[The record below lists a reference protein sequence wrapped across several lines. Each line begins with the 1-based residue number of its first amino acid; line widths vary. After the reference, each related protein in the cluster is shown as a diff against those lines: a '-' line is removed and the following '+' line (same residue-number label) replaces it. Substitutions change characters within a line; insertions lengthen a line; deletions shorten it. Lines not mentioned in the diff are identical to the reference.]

1 MEFSLYDILDPST
14 LFLYYGSTTLNST
27 GSTRYHT
34 WYLVTSIIFK
44 SRTVYEILHQFYSW

>member
-27 GSTRYHT
+27 GSTR
-34 WYLVTSIIFK
+34 
-44 SRTVYEILHQFYSW
+44 